1 MCKNCKLRLKPTL
14 VANTIPKKWVC
25 AVPQWREWPDSDWG
39 SPEILQL
46 VLDIFSSPMSFD
58 FEVHHKKIFVDD
70 TSLAL

>member
-1 MCKNCKLRLKPTL
+1 MCKSCRVMLKSIL
-14 VANTIPKKWVC
+14 VENTGPRKWVC

-58 FEVHHKKIFVDD
+58 FEVDQVDLW
-70 TSLAL
+70 THL